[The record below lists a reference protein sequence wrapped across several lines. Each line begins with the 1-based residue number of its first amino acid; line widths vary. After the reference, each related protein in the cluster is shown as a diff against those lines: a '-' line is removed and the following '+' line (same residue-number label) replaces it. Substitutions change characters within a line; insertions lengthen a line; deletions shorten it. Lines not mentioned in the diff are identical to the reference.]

1 MALMYPDT
9 SSTRVIFASRAE
21 EVFYEACRNSLSDA
35 WTVYYSRTLSTVDR
49 DSGMKDNE
57 IDFVLYHRAYG
68 VLVIEIKGGRI
79 RHDTQSGKF
88 YSINRYDETFE
99 IKDPFQQALVWK
111 SRFWRV
117 LRNRNIK
124 VPVSHAVAFP
134 SVHES
139 EIEESA
145 SITPAIV
152 IGRQKMGS
160 LASALKNLV
169 THVQPARH
177 LKFDDV
183 TDGLHDILW
192 GKDFTS
198 KLFLKDYLNSHD
210 LRVKD
215 VEVIQ
220 ETLVQPIAASPRL
233 AIEGEAG
240 TGKTLVA
247 LLLARHFRSQGKRVL
262 MLSSNRLLNEYLKS
276 EAGSEV
282 EVKTY
287 IELGES
293 FGVHLLNPPPEF
305 ETRREDWSQYEAPD
319 RLVKAITASGQR
331 YDVLLCD
338 EAQDVQPFWWEGIEK
353 VLAAEDSRFLV
364 FFDRSQGIFGAGGS
378 EHGFV
383 PEEVLPIAQPYFPLV
398 YNYRTTREIATF
410 SRNFRTGS
418 KVMQS
423 HCGRLGYI
431 PEIIVY
437 EDAQDCRGK
446 LGRLF
451 RKLFREEEVSTEDV
465 TVLSARNPK
474 TPESVLKPDDVVAR
488 YKMNLLSANRG
499 RSSESGAARAN
510 RVDMSTISGFKGLE
524 TPIAILLNVSEYRLP
539 VDNPIMSSL
548 VYVACTRAKHMLYIM
563 VQKDDPKRDAF
574 EAALRAIKNTGG
586 MVLEGSDA
594 NFEFVGSVSH
604 YNPDRVGWLTVNDPA
619 FEKSTIMFFPHDVKA
634 AGLDSLKNGDNLRFR
649 PRVEGH
655 STIATDLKPLAVEQ
669 NLEVA
674 KPDAVEPS
682 PIEVEISEEVE
693 SSEIEDTP
701 EVAEPKSAKRHKP
714 RRRPARKKVKNA
726 GLEPKTPPAIPAKI
740 VVMEEAN
747 RPTLGLNKSTTG
759 SSAKT
764 SAANTRK

>member
-9 SSTRVIFASRAE
+9 SSARVIFASRAE
-21 EVFYEACRNSLSDA
+21 EAFYEACRDSLSDA

-49 DSGMKDNE
+49 DSGLKDNE
-57 IDFVLYHRAYG
+57 IDFVLYHRQYG
-68 VLVIEIKGGRI
+68 VLVIEVKGGRI
-79 RHDTQSGKF
+79 RHNAQNGKF
-88 YSINRYDETFE
+88 YSINRYGETFK

-145 SITPAIV
+145 AIVPAIV
-152 IGRQKMGS
+152 IGRQKMAS

-169 THVQPARH
+169 THVQPKHH

-183 TDGLHDILW
+183 TGDLHDVLW

-198 KLFLKDYLNSHD
+198 KLFLKDYLTSHD

-247 LLLARHFRSQGKRVL
+247 LLLARHFRGQGKRVL
-262 MLSSNRLLNEYLKS
+262 MLSSNRLLNQYLKS
-276 EAGSEV
+276 EAGSGV

-287 IELGES
+287 IELGEG
-293 FGVHLLNPPPEF
+293 FGVHLLNPHPDF
-305 ETRREDWSQYEAPD
+305 EGSRDDWSQYEAPD
-319 RLVKAITASGQR
+319 RLIKAITASEQR

-338 EAQDVQPFWWEGIEK
+338 EAQDVQPFWWEAVEA
-353 VLAAEDSRFLV
+353 VLATEDSRFLI

-378 EHGFV
+378 EKGFV
-383 PEEVLPIAQPYFPLV
+383 PEEVLPFAPPYFPLV
-398 YNYRTTREIATF
+398 YNYRTTREIASF
-410 SRNFRTGS
+410 SRSFRTGS
-418 KVMQS
+418 QIIQS

-431 PEIIVY
+431 PELVVY
-437 EDAQDCRGK
+437 DDAQDCRGK

-451 RKLFREEEVSTEDV
+451 RKLFREEDVSTSDV
-465 TVLSARNPK
+465 TLLSARNPK
-474 TPESVLKPDDVVAR
+474 TAESVVKPSDIIAR
-488 YKMNLLSANRG
+488 YGLRLLSADHAQ
-499 RSSESGAARAN
+499 SSNTGAASN
-510 RVDMSTISGFKGLE
+510 KVDLSTIGGFKGLE
-524 TPIAILLNVSEYRLP
+524 TPIAILLNLSEYNLSL
-539 VDNPIMSSL
+539 DNPIMSSL

-563 VQKDDPKRDAF
+563 VQKDDPKRAAF
-574 EAALRAIKNTGG
+574 EAALKTIKNTGG

-604 YNPDRVGWLTVNDPA
+604 YNPDRVGWLSVNDPA
-619 FEKSTIMFFPHDVKA
+619 FEKSTIMFFPHDVRA
-634 AGLDSLKNGDNLRFR
+634 AGLDGLKTGDNLRFR

-655 STIATDLKPLAVEQ
+655 STIAADLKPLK
-669 NLEVA
+669 LELNQEEVMADTVA
-674 KPDAVEPS
+674 REEGGVDGET
-682 PIEVEISEEVE
+682 VEIAK
-693 SSEIEDTP
+693 TP
-701 EVAEPKSAKRHKP
+701 KNDGASQAEKPKPVKPAKP
-714 RRRPARKKVKNA
+714 RRKSARNLVKAAKKEQADRPPVSETSSVTSQNC
-726 GLEPKTPPAIPAKI
+726 
-740 VVMEEAN
+740 
-747 RPTLGLNKSTTG
+747 RPVLGLGKSADESRNDSLKLG
-759 SSAKT
+759 E
-764 SAANTRK
+764 

>member
-9 SSTRVIFASRAE
+9 NNARVIFASRAE
-21 EVFYEACRNSLSDA
+21 EAFYEACRSSLNDA
-35 WTVYYSRTLSTVDR
+35 WIVYYSRTLSTIDR
-49 DSGMKDNE
+49 DSGMRDNE
-57 IDFVLYHRAYG
+57 IDFVLYHRAFG
-68 VLVIEIKGGRI
+68 VLVIEVKGGRI
-79 RHDTQSGKF
+79 RHDTQSGSF
-88 YSINRYDETFE
+88 FSINRYGETFK

-145 SITPAIV
+145 AITPAIV
-152 IGRQKMGS
+152 IGRQKMAS

-169 THVQPARH
+169 THVQPQHH
-177 LKFDDV
+177 LKFEDV
-183 TDGLHDILW
+183 TDELHDILW

-198 KLFLKDYLNSHD
+198 KLFLKDYLTSHD

-220 ETLVQPIAASPRL
+220 ETLVQPIAASTRL

-247 LLLARHFRSQGKRVL
+247 VLLARHFRSQGKRVL
-262 MLSSNRLLNEYLKS
+262 MLSSNRLLNEYLRS

-287 IELGES
+287 VELGES
-293 FGVHLLNPPPEF
+293 FGVHLLNPASDF
-305 ETRREDWSQYEAPD
+305 EGKHEDWSQYEAPD
-319 RLVKAITASGQR
+319 RLIKAISASKLR

-353 VLAAEDSRFLV
+353 VLAAEDSRFLI
-364 FFDRSQGIFGAGGS
+364 FFDRSQGIFGTGGS
-378 EHGFV
+378 EHGFI

-451 RKLFREEEVSTEDV
+451 RKLFREEEVSTDDV
-465 TVLSARNPK
+465 TILSARNPK
-474 TPESVLKPDDVVAR
+474 TPESVLKPTDVIAR
-488 YKMNLLSANRG
+488 YKMRLLSANRG
-499 RSSESGAARAN
+499 QSSESEATRTNTVEMA
-510 RVDMSTISGFKGLE
+510 TISGFKGLE

-539 VDNPIMSSL
+539 IENPIMSSL
-548 VYVACTRAKHMLYIM
+548 IYVACTRAKHMLYIM
-563 VQKDDPKRDAF
+563 VQKDDPKRAIF
-574 EAALRAIKNTGG
+574 EAALKTIKNTGG

-594 NFEFVGSVSH
+594 NFEFSGTVSH
-604 YNPDRVGWLTVNDPA
+604 YNPDRLGWLTVNDPA

-634 AGLDSLKNGDNLRFR
+634 AGLDGLKTGDSLRFR

-655 STIATDLKPLAVEQ
+655 STIATDLKPLTLEQ
-669 NLEVA
+669 NLETVTT
-674 KPDAVEPS
+674 KPDVVKHGS
-682 PIEVEISEEVE
+682 D
-693 SSEIEDTP
+693 EDKVSI
-701 EVAEPKSAKRHKP
+701 VAEAPKIEIIPEAKSPGSAKRYKP
-714 RRRPARKKVKNA
+714 RRKKTTASKTEKQGIPTNSARPVA
-726 GLEPKTPPAIPAKI
+726 GEGN
-740 VVMEEAN
+740 N
-747 RPTLGLNKSTTG
+747 RPTLGLRKSATDSHEISINASTQ
-759 SSAKT
+759 K
-764 SAANTRK
+764 

>member
-1 MALMYPDT
+1 M
-9 SSTRVIFASRAE
+9 R
-21 EVFYEACRNSLSDA
+21 
-35 WTVYYSRTLSTVDR
+35 
-49 DSGMKDNE
+49 DNE

-68 VLVIEIKGGRI
+68 VLVIEVKGGRI
-79 RHDTQSGKF
+79 RHDTKSGSF
-88 YSINRYDETFE
+88 FSINRYGESFK

-145 SITPAIV
+145 AITPAIV
-152 IGRQKMGS
+152 IGRQKMAS
-160 LASALKNLV
+160 LASALKNLIA
-169 THVQPARH
+169 HVQPQHH
-177 LKFDDV
+177 LKFEDV
-183 TDGLHDILW
+183 TDELHDILW

-198 KLFLKDYLNSHD
+198 KLFLKDYLTSHD

-220 ETLVQPIAASPRL
+220 ETLVQPIAASARL

-247 LLLARHFRSQGKRVL
+247 ILLARHFRSQGKRVL

-287 IELGES
+287 VELGES
-293 FGVHLLNPPPEF
+293 FGVHLLNPASDF
-305 ETRREDWSQYEAPD
+305 EGKHEDWSQYEAPD
-319 RLVKAITASGQR
+319 RLIKAITASELR

-353 VLAAEDSRFLV
+353 VLAAEDSRFLI
-364 FFDRSQGIFGAGGS
+364 FFDRSQGIFGTGGS
-378 EHGFV
+378 EHGFI

-423 HCGRLGYI
+423 HCGRLGYV

-451 RKLFREEEVSTEDV
+451 RKLFREEEVSTDDV
-465 TVLSARNPK
+465 TILSARNPK
-474 TPESVLKPDDVVAR
+474 TPESVLKPTDVIAR
-488 YKMNLLSANRG
+488 YKMRLLSANRG
-499 RSSESGAARAN
+499 QSSGSDATRTNTVEMA
-510 RVDMSTISGFKGLE
+510 TISGFKGLE

-539 VDNPIMSSL
+539 IENPIMSSL
-548 VYVACTRAKHMLYIM
+548 IYVACTRAKHMLYIM
-563 VQKDDPKRDAF
+563 VQKDDPKQAIF
-574 EAALRAIKNTGG
+574 EAALNTIKNTGG

-594 NFEFVGSVSH
+594 NFEFSGTVSH
-604 YNPDRVGWLTVNDPA
+604 YNPDRLGWLTVNDPA

-634 AGLDSLKNGDNLRFR
+634 AGLDGLKTGDNLRFR

-655 STIATDLKPLAVEQ
+655 STIATDLKPLTLEQ
-669 NLEVA
+669 NLETVTANPDVVKHGSDENKVSAVA
-674 KPDAVEPS
+674 EARK
-682 PIEVEISEEVE
+682 IEI
-693 SSEIEDTP
+693 TP
-701 EVAEPKSAKRHKP
+701 ETDSPGSAKQYKP
-714 RRRPARKKVKNA
+714 RRKKTTASKIEKQDIPTN
-726 GLEPKTPPAIPAKI
+726 PAKP
-740 VVMEEAN
+740 AAGGGNN
-747 RPTLGLNKSTTG
+747 RPTLGLRKSTTD
-759 SSAKT
+759 SHET
-764 SAANTRK
+764 SINASTRK